1 MADIQKMYGTFEAP
15 VLEGERATLSGRAP
29 ASEMIDYPAQVQSYT
44 GGRGRLALRLEGYF
58 PCHDQEEVIEALD
71 YDCEGDLDNPS
82 GSIFCSHGAGFF
94 VPWNEVP
101 DHMHIREKMPT
112 ADSLT
117 DDAGANVSLNK
128 RNTSGA
134 DTFSEGNNGLPAGKN
149 DAKSSGASYAS
160 SYIEDKELEEI
171 FLREFGSKKQQE
183 DRYRGVPGKES
194 SVPKRK
200 APGRRENDGS
210 GNFSRTKGNDYIRS
224 PKRIQSRNF
233 EIIQAT
239 PECCLA
245 ATRKNSI
252 CWWTATISSL
262 PGIFL
267 KELAETSLEAARGK
281 LMDILCNYQG
291 FIGDTLIVVFDAY
304 RVKGNPGEIFKYHN
318 IHVVYT
324 KEAET
329 ARPVY

>member
-1 MADIQKMYGTFEAP
+1 MQAQSVLLEPWYAFRLELPAEQVGRAMADIQKMYGTFEAP

-94 VPWNEVP
+94 CG
-101 DHMHIREKMPT
+101 HGMKCRITCISGKKCRR

-149 DAKSSGASYAS
+149 DAKKQRRLLCLFLYRRQRAGRDFFSES
-160 SYIEDKELEEI
+160 LEAKNS
-171 FLREFGSKKQQE
+171 RKTDTGG
-183 DRYRGVPGKES
+183 YRKGVVRSEAE
-194 SVPKRK
+194 
-200 APGRRENDGS
+200 APGRRRTTGAGTSAGRKGTTTS
-210 GNFSRTKGNDYIRS
+210 GVRSASR
-224 PKRIQSRNF
+224 
-233 EIIQAT
+233 
-239 PECCLA
+239 
-245 ATRKNSI
+245 
-252 CWWTATISSL
+252 
-262 PGIFL
+262 
-267 KELAETSLEAARGK
+267 AETSKYSGNAGMLSGPQREKTVSAGGR
-281 LMDILCNYQG
+281 LQYHLCLG
-291 FIGDTLIVVFDAY
+291 FFKGAGGDQ
-304 RVKGNPGEIFKYHN
+304 P
-318 IHVVYT
+318 
-324 KEAET
+324 
-329 ARPVY
+329 

>member
-1 MADIQKMYGTFEAP
+1 MIVREIWTTRPAPSSAPMAP
-15 VLEGERATLSGRAP
+15 V
-29 ASEMIDYPAQVQSYT
+29 
-44 GGRGRLALRLEGYF
+44 
-58 PCHDQEEVIEALD
+58 
-71 YDCEGDLDNPS
+71 
-82 GSIFCSHGAGFF
+82 FF

-183 DRYRGVPGKES
+183 DRYRGVPERSRPFRSGS
-194 SVPKRK
+194 
-200 APGRRENDGS
+200 AGQAENDGS

-233 EIIQAT
+233 EIFRQRRNAVW
-239 PECCLA
+239 PQ
-245 ATRKNSI
+245 
-252 CWWTATISSL
+252 
-262 PGIFL
+262 
-267 KELAETSLEAARGK
+267 RGK
-281 LMDILCNYQG
+281 TVSAGGRLQYHLCLG
-291 FIGDTLIVVFDAY
+291 FF
-304 RVKGNPGEIFKYHN
+304 
-318 IHVVYT
+318 
-324 KEAET
+324 
-329 ARPVY
+329 